1 MDVSKRLPHAL
12 LALRV
17 GVFIVFLGW
26 TLDKL
31 VVPTHAAIIYKKY
44 YFMDNMVSAMFAVG
58 VVEMIL
64 ILAFLA
70 GYKKNWTYAIV
81 LALHTLSTFAI
92 FGKYFHLGTE
102 LVYWASWPMLAA
114 CFALYYLRDADTLL
128 VIDKPKSPA

>member
-1 MDVSKRLPHAL
+1 MDVSKRLPLAL

-17 GVFIVFLGW
+17 GVFIVFLVW

-31 VVPTHAAIIYKKY
+31 LIPTHAAIIYKKY
-44 YFMDNMVSAMFAVG
+44 YFMDDMVSAMFVVG
-58 VVEMIL
+58 IVEMVL

-81 LALHTLSTFAI
+81 LALHTISTFAI
-92 FGKYFHLGTE
+92 FGKYLHLKE

-128 VIDKPKSPA
+128 VVDKPKTPA